1 MDCASEESETRRG
14 LDGVDGIRSLS
25 FRLGERSLRI
35 DAAPAVTE
43 QAVSGVIVEGRSA
56 INQAPVTGESIPVDK
71 GPGDAVFAGTINPT
85 ATFSMRVTA
94 VSTNSTLSRIIHAV
108 EQAQASRAPTQRF
121 VDRFAAIYT
130 LAVFVLALAVARE
143 YLSVP
148 ASIGFIA
155 LMGRGI
161 GFVDVHLLGVIS
173 MAVIGLAYAGRTWGL
188 GTWWE
193 SRGIVK
199 KNPVLR

>member
-1 MDCASEESETRRG
+1 MDCASEESEIRRA

-71 GPGDAVFAGTINPT
+71 GPGDAVFAGTINQI

-130 LAVFVLALAVARE
+130 PAVFVLALAVALAGPWLFGWAWPLAV
-143 YLSVP
+143 YKALVLLL
-148 ASIGFIA
+148 IA
-155 LMGRGI
+155 C
-161 GFVDVHLLGVIS
+161 
-173 MAVIGLAYAGRTWGL
+173 
-188 GTWWE
+188 
-193 SRGIVK
+193 
-199 KNPVLR
+199 P